1 MAINILDKHTANLIA
16 AGEVVERPASAI
28 KEMLENSA
36 DAGATRVTVEIKN
49 GGTSYFRVTD
59 NGCGMSKEDPPK
71 AILRHATSKIC
82 TSEDLLAIGTYGFR
96 GEALAAIAAV
106 CDLRILT
113 KRKEDDFG
121 SVLHIN
127 SGEVLEHGEAGCP
140 DGTTIAASDIF
151 KNVPARRKF
160 LKKDVSEG
168 IACMAVTE
176 KFALSRP
183 DIAVT
188 FIADGKPKLK
198 TAGDGDLKNTI
209 YSCLGK
215 EFAAKLLPLDYSYEG
230 ITVTGYIGKP
240 ETARP
245 GRSMQNFFIN
255 GRYVRSGTICAA
267 LEEGFRAFCPAG
279 KFPAAVIFCSLD
291 FSRVDVNIHPAR
303 PK

>member
-59 NGCGMSKEDPPK
+59 NGCGMSKEDLPK

-215 EFAAKLLPLDYSYEG
+215 
-230 ITVTGYIGKP
+230 
-240 ETARP
+240 
-245 GRSMQNFFIN
+245 
-255 GRYVRSGTICAA
+255 
-267 LEEGFRAFCPAG
+267 
-279 KFPAAVIFCSLD
+279 
-291 FSRVDVNIHPAR
+291 
-303 PK
+303 